1 MFRLTKCQTNLT
13 RIVYPPLYSGE
24 VTKNVGIFKPTFFTS
39 ATTGEFSLTKSP
51 PLHTAMRHAP
61 HANDIRQPFPVT
73 KSMRIWRT
81 EIRQINQ
88 KKPFCPPFYTVY
100 RPLFPPHG
108 RPFSGRQADN
118 SIFFYAKTFSA
129 FSQTKF
135 QSQEIETPNSKEMR
149 HKYIKRDLS

>member
-1 MFRLTKCQTNLT
+1 
-13 RIVYPPLYSGE
+13 
-24 VTKNVGIFKPTFFTS
+24 
-39 ATTGEFSLTKSP
+39 
-51 PLHTAMRHAP
+51 
-61 HANDIRQPFPVT
+61 
-73 KSMRIWRT
+73 MRIWRT

-88 KKPFCPPFYTVY
+88 KKPFCPPFTPLTGPFSTARKTV
-100 RPLFPPHG
+100 
-108 RPFSGRQADN
+108 SGRQADN